1 MLSKRTSKNQITLP
15 KEIVK
20 AFRDTEYFDVAID
33 GNAIRLTPVRIT
45 TAGLPLEKMRE
56 NIEKLGLTDK
66 DVSGAVNW
74 ARKQKK
80 G

>member
-20 AFRDTEYFDVAID
+20 IFQDTEYFDVAID
-33 GNAIRLTPVRIT
+33 GNAIRLTPVRII
-45 TAGLPLEKMRE
+45 TAGSSLEKMRE
-56 NIEKLGLTDK
+56 KIEKLGLTDK
-66 DVSGAVNW
+66 DISGAVQW
-74 ARKQKK
+74 ARKQRK

>member
-15 KEIVK
+15 KEIMK

-33 GNAIRLTPVRIT
+33 GNTIRLTPVRIT
-45 TAGLPLEKMRE
+45 TAGSPLEKMRE
-56 NIEKLGLTDK
+56 KIEKLGLTDK
-66 DVSGAVNW
+66 DVSGAVQW
-74 ARKQKK
+74 AREQRK

>member
-20 AFRDTEYFDVAID
+20 AFRDTVYFDVAID
-33 GNAIRLTPVRIT
+33 GNTIRLTPVRIT
-45 TAGLPLEKMRE
+45 TAGSPLEKMRE
-56 NIEKLGLTDK
+56 KVEKLGLTDK
-66 DVSGAVNW
+66 DVSGAVQW
-74 ARKQKK
+74 AREQKK